1 MKIPLIIMTVV
12 AIGALISSFIFVLR
26 MNAAQH
32 RAQSLERQLNEA
44 KSRLVKS
51 EAYGQENAQ
60 AKDTLTD
67 SYDTLKKKY
76 ERMRKMAYI
85 DAGTDLPNRQKL
97 SESFAAAKKQ
107 CPEGE
112 EIGLAMFAF
121 RGEADAGPSL
131 LGRNNTEM
139 KQETLQRL
147 RGALNEEDDE
157 IAVLSDDAFAVL
169 TRRIKHRTD
178 YESKIDKLFKL
189 LALPMMSNGVEVE
202 PIVYGAVCVAPEDG
216 DTMQLLDMNLGL
228 AMAEAVKR
236 AAEHGES
243 WYCFYTKE
251 LAQTTIDK
259 MSFQTAVTDAVRAGA
274 VEYPLIP
281 RKQFDGGVIEQMA
294 VSPMLKT
301 AVGVVGG
308 DQLFSCLDNS
318 GLTMVVFEAMLQRAV
333 ECLRRFTEMGIN
345 NARIAIPVS
354 ERVFGNREFIKTTY
368 DALQDLDADLRRVT
382 FELPEQAVSRR
393 NLKKA
398 KSKLQKLTA
407 FGITFTLETEGIP
420 AIPAKELVNLPIAYW
435 KPVNGDVPEPGD
447 TEAEHT
453 LSIVAQTAHLF
464 GVKLIGT
471 GVNSKEQEE
480 AAEECGLDIAQGTL
494 YGEAM
499 GVELIGHM
507 ISAMK
512 NDNR

>member
-26 MNAAQH
+26 MNAVQH

-139 KQETLQRL
+139 KQEILQRL

-274 VEYPLIP
+274 V
-281 RKQFDGGVIEQMA
+281 Q
-294 VSPMLKT
+294 
-301 AVGVVGG
+301 
-308 DQLFSCLDNS
+308 
-318 GLTMVVFEAMLQRAV
+318 
-333 ECLRRFTEMGIN
+333 
-345 NARIAIPVS
+345 
-354 ERVFGNREFIKTTY
+354 
-368 DALQDLDADLRRVT
+368 
-382 FELPEQAVSRR
+382 
-393 NLKKA
+393 
-398 KSKLQKLTA
+398 
-407 FGITFTLETEGIP
+407 
-420 AIPAKELVNLPIAYW
+420 
-435 KPVNGDVPEPGD
+435 
-447 TEAEHT
+447 
-453 LSIVAQTAHLF
+453 
-464 GVKLIGT
+464 
-471 GVNSKEQEE
+471 
-480 AAEECGLDIAQGTL
+480 
-494 YGEAM
+494 
-499 GVELIGHM
+499 
-507 ISAMK
+507 
-512 NDNR
+512 